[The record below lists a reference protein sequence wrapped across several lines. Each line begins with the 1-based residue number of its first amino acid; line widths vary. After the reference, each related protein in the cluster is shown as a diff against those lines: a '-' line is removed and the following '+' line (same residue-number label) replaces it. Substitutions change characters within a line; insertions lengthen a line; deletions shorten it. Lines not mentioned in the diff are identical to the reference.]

1 MKPNERFGAQ
11 IVFIFFAII
20 LFVVGGIAYSKGI
33 EHGYDG
39 KKPYTVPN
47 DYTKNDYNIDDYL
60 IDSKILE
67 GGTENGKYK
76 NNTGKL
82 IKDDRD
88 TGKTDTTFAESDK
101 RRKQEFK
108 ENLQHLGRFF
118 QNSWYIGVSLL
129 RSNYFSG
136 N

>member
-11 IVFIFFAII
+11 IVFISLALM
-20 LFVVGGIAYSKGI
+20 LFIVGSIAYTAGVAD
-33 EHGYDG
+33 GYDG

-47 DYTKNDYNIDDYL
+47 DYNVNDVNDYL

-67 GGTENGKYK
+67 GGIEDGKYK
-76 NNTGKL
+76 NNTGKY
-82 IKDDRD
+82 IKDGRD
-88 TGKTDTTFAESDK
+88 TGKTDTTFTESDK

-108 ENLQHLGRFF
+108 ENFQHLGRFF

-129 RSNYFSG
+129 RSNYFLG